1 MAESRVNVKPALAP
15 WAFAVLCAYAISL
28 GLAAAGSSVRYSA
41 SGVPYWSL
49 QDPGMSVA
57 VATFVSIVLLAPL
70 TLLTCIVTLCVLV
83 VHSET
88 LSRIRRPK
96 VLVPLLA
103 LLLCLTYCGAIYYCM
118 HSPEQIMP

>member
-83 VHSET
+83 VHGET
-88 LSRIRRPK
+88 LSRIRPAQGSCS
-96 VLVPLLA
+96 VTCAAFVPDLLWCH
-103 LLLCLTYCGAIYYCM
+103 LLLHA
-118 HSPEQIMP
+118 